1 MLNLSGR
8 TNSSENTGNNRK
20 TWKWMIVDSA
30 IVGGIA
36 AFAAIGTA
44 GPTWDT
50 MWVIFK
56 AFGLAFLLQLAV
68 ERGLKR

>member
-8 TNSSENTGNNRK
+8 TNSSENTGSSRK
-20 TWKWMIVDSA
+20 AWRWMIVDAA

-36 AFAAIGTA
+36 AFAAIGGG
-44 GPTWDT
+44 GPTWGT
-50 MWVIFK
+50 AWVAFK
-56 AFGLAFLLQLAV
+56 GFGLAFLLQLAV